1 MEDQT
6 QTTQSMQDQTV
17 TPVDTTLPQTDT
29 QSTQQETPPIE
40 QTPAEVAPVDITTA
54 PVDEVTTEPKKLT
67 GADVLASYG
76 LVEIYDARLGA
87 FCQVKKEDAQKMLES
102 LDSLRIALGV

>member
-6 QTTQSMQDQTV
+6 QTTQSIQDQTD
-17 TPVDTTLPQTDT
+17 PSVDSTETQTDT
-29 QSTQQETPPIE
+29 TVAQPEISSVDQTTTAS
-40 QTPAEVAPVDITTA
+40 TPAESTNVPI
-54 PVDEVTTEPKKLT
+54 EESKKLT

-102 LDSLRIALGV
+102 LDSLRTALGV